1 MSSDPQTIGRY
12 QVIRLLGEG
21 GMGAVYL
28 CQDPLLKRQ
37 VAVKTVLAG
46 RADSADMLER
56 FQRESEISARLNHP
70 NIVTVFD
77 VGDDPGLG
85 PFMTMEFV
93 DGSSMA
99 SLIQAGPVQPATA
112 VDLLAQTAQALGAA
126 AKAGVIHRDIKP
138 ENMLVSREGVLK
150 LTDFG
155 VAKEETSTS
164 LTTTGM
170 LVGTPTHTAPEL
182 LSGDKASPAT
192 DRYAFAV
199 TAFQLL
205 NRGVLPH
212 KGATIHALM
221 SHIVNSPPEL
231 PPDMPNAAARVF
243 LKALHREPER
253 RYITAQ
259 AFLEDLADAYGVM
272 AALPARP
279 VDRTPTPLSGD
290 MVTQDMPTPTDF
302 APHTAANTP
311 RSRARKDMASAS
323 RLMGPPSDL
332 FRNGEGGDD
341 LPAPSELAKQIRVGS
356 VAPTVQAQAGR
367 VHLPPLPP
375 VQPKSHKGLL
385 VTAALVLAGLA
396 GWNYLRS
403 HQAQPVQ
410 AAPAAPLAPA
420 GFTSVTT
427 DPPGAK
433 VYLGGR
439 EVGTTPMDLLSI
451 PATSKEVRVEK
462 LGYKPW
468 KGKLGPS
475 DALPGTIKLEPGE
488 GPR

>member
-1 MSSDPQTIGRY
+1 MSSEPQTIGRY

-77 VGDDPGLG
+77 VGDDPGTG

-99 SLIQAGPVQPATA
+99 SLIQAGPVEPATA
-112 VDLLAQTAQALGAA
+112 VDLLAQTAQALAA
-126 AKAGVIHRDIKP
+126 AARAGVIHRDIKP
-138 ENMLVSREGVLK
+138 ENMLVSREGIVK

-182 LSGDKASPAT
+182 LSGEKASPDT

-221 SHIVNSPPEL
+221 SHIVNSEPEL
-231 PPDMPNAAARVF
+231 PPDMPNPAARVF
-243 LKALHREPER
+243 LKALHRDPER
-253 RYITAQ
+253 RYATAQ
-259 AFLEDLADAYGVM
+259 AFLEDLADAYGAM
-272 AALPARP
+272 AALPSRP
-279 VDRTPTPLSGD
+279 VDRAHTPLPGD

-302 APHTAANTP
+302 SPRTSASTP
-311 RSRARKDMASAS
+311 RARARAKEGSS
-323 RLMGPPSDL
+323 TRLLGPPSGL

-341 LPAPSELAKQIRVGS
+341 LPAPSELARQIRVGS
-356 VAPTVQAQAGR
+356 IIPMVQANAGR
-367 VHLPPLPP
+367 VHLPPMPQA
-375 VQPKSHKGLL
+375 QPRSYKGLL
-385 VTAALVLAGLA
+385 TAAALILAALT

-403 HQAQPVQ
+403 RKAREAASQV
-410 AAPAAPLAPA
+410 APAAPLAPA

-427 DPPGAK
+427 DPPGAA
-433 VYLGGR
+433 VFLGGR
-439 EVGTTPMDLLSI
+439 QVGTTPMDLLSI
-451 PATSKEVRVEK
+451 PSAAKEVRIEK
-462 LGYKPW
+462 NGYKPW
-468 KGKLGPS
+468 KGKLGPG
-475 DALPGTIKLEPGE
+475 DPLPGNIRLEPG
-488 GPR
+488 P